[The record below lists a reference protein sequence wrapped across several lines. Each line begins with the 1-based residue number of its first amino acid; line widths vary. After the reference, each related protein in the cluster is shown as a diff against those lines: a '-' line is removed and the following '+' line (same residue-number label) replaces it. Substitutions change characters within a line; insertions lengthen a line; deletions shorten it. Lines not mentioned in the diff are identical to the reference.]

1 MASYLSWGANA
12 VLFTLG
18 CFLAA
23 DTGSAVVGSLL
34 AAPPIEGE
42 ISEAPPPAVDRSWSQ
57 RQAIVSRNLFNSATL
72 GPPST
77 DTEPDEELQ
86 PTRLPLRL
94 LGTAAA
100 DDPALARAAIED
112 KEKRTTLVVSIG
124 DRIQDK
130 ATVLRIERRR
140 VILAEND
147 ARRELS
153 LNDAPPRAPD
163 RGAKR
168 PATRSNR
175 RSAAT
180 RRDSGARI
188 RRLAEDRFSVP
199 RNDVEETLRNP
210 ANLFSQARILP
221 RYQDGDMVGMQV
233 NAIKSGSLFEEIGL
247 NDGDVITELNG
258 IAIDSPEQSAKL
270 LREFSDAQ
278 EFRMVVE
285 RKDGSEDVLHFEPED

>member
-42 ISEAPPPAVDRSWSQ
+42 TSEAPPPAVDRSWSQ
-57 RQAIVSRNLFNSATL
+57 RQAIVTRNLFNSSTL
-72 GPPST
+72 APPPT
-77 DTEPDEELQ
+77 DAEPDEELQ
-86 PTRLPLRL
+86 ATKLPLRL

-100 DDPALARAAIED
+100 GDASLARAAIED
-112 KEKRTTLVVSIG
+112 KEKRKTLVVAVG

-153 LNDAPPRAPD
+153 LDDAPPRAPD
-163 RGAKR
+163 RQAKR
-168 PATRSNR
+168 SNTRSRR
-175 RSAAT
+175 RSATT
-180 RRDSGARI
+180 RRDSGDRI
-188 RRLAEDRFSVP
+188 RRLAEDRFAVP
-199 RNDVEETLRNP
+199 KAEVEETLRNP

-247 NDGDVITELNG
+247 QDGDVITELNG
-258 IAIDSPEQSAKL
+258 ISIDSPEQSAKL

-278 EFRMVVE
+278 EFRMVIE

>member
-12 VLFTLG
+12 ALFTLG
-18 CFLAA
+18 CFLVA
-23 DTGSAVVGSLL
+23 DTGSAVVASLL
-34 AAPPIEGE
+34 APPPVEGE

-57 RQAIVSRNLFNSATL
+57 RQAIVTRNLFNSSTL
-72 GPPST
+72 APALP
-77 DTEPDEELQ
+77 EAAADEDLQ
-86 PTRLPLRL
+86 PTKLQIRL

-100 DDPALARAAIED
+100 EDPALARAAIED
-112 KEKRTTLVVSIG
+112 GVNRKTMVVRVG
-124 DRIQDK
+124 DRILDQ

-153 LNDAPPRAPD
+153 LGDAQSAAPA
-163 RGAKR
+163 RQ
-168 PATRSNR
+168 ATQRTSR
-175 RSAAT
+175 AT
-180 RRDSGARI
+180 RRTAAARRGSEARI
-188 RRLAEDRFSVP
+188 RRLAEDRFAVNKSE
-199 RNDVEETLRNP
+199 VEETLRNP

-221 RYQDGDMVGMQV
+221 RYQDGEMVGMQV
-233 NAIKSGSLFEEIGL
+233 NAIKGGSLFEEIGL
-247 NDGDVITELNG
+247 QDGDVITELNG

-285 RKDGSEDVLHFEPED
+285 RKDGSEDVLHFEPEE

>member
-12 VLFTLG
+12 ALFTLG

-57 RQAIVSRNLFNSATL
+57 RQAIVTRNLFNSSTL
-72 GPPST
+72 APPST
-77 DTEPDEELQ
+77 DAEPDEDLQ
-86 PTRLPLRL
+86 PTKLQVRL

-100 DDPALARAAIED
+100 GNPALARAAVED
-112 KEKRTTLVVSIG
+112 KVNRKTLVVSVG
-124 DRIQDK
+124 DRILDK

-153 LNDAPPRAPD
+153 LDDGQPRAPD
-163 RGAKR
+163 RQAKR
-168 PATRSNR
+168 PGARSTR
-175 RSAAT
+175 RSAAA

-188 RRLAEDRFSVP
+188 RRLAEDRFAVP
-199 RNDVEETLRNP
+199 KSEVEETLRNP

-233 NAIKSGSLFEEIGL
+233 NAIKGGSLFEEIGL
-247 NDGDVITELNG
+247 QDGDVITELNG
-258 IAIDSPEQSAKL
+258 ISIDSPEQSAKL

>member
-34 AAPPIEGE
+34 APPPIEGE
-42 ISEAPPPAVDRSWSQ
+42 VSAPPPPAVDRSWSQ
-57 RQAIVSRNLFNSATL
+57 RQAIVTRNLFNSSTL
-72 GPPST
+72 APPAPAQSQ
-77 DTEPDEELQ
+77 DEELQ
-86 PTRLPLRL
+86 ATKLPLRL
-94 LGTAAA
+94 LGTAASG
-100 DDPALARAAIED
+100 DPALARAAVED
-112 KEKRTTLVVSIG
+112 TQNRKTLVVSVG

-140 VILAEND
+140 IILAEND

-153 LNDAPPRAPD
+153 LDDGKPGPAGR
-163 RGAKR
+163 RAKR
-168 PATRSNR
+168 P
-175 RSAAT
+175 SAAPK
-180 RRDSGARI
+180 RRTAAARKGSDARI
-188 RRLAEDRFSVP
+188 RRLAEDRFAVP
-199 RNDVEETLRNP
+199 RSDVEETLRNP

-221 RYQDGDMVGMQV
+221 RYQDGEMVGMQV
-233 NAIKSGSLFEEIGL
+233 NAIKSGSLFEQVGL
-247 NDGDVITELNG
+247 EDGDVITALNG
-258 IAIDSPEQSAKL
+258 IEIDSPEQSAKL

-278 EFRMVVE
+278 EFDMVIE